1 MDYTMQH
8 SKSLLPFLT
17 TFAMSNIW
25 KKSKEGTNRKKERG
39 ATRIEL
45 VSELGSQTLS
55 NYFNFN
61 SFQYRNI
68 DEVTL
73 ITNISQHRFDLG
85 D

>member
-1 MDYTMQH
+1 MNYTMQH

-25 KKSKEGTNRKKERG
+25 KKSKEGTNRKEERG

-45 VSELGSQTLS
+45 VNEWGSQTLS
-55 NYFNFN
+55 NYFN